1 MASGRDGRKPAEEW
15 ITRVFECLAMPTLIL
30 RPNREIVDVNAS
42 FLDRFGLEKGKIV
55 GKACHDFFF
64 QSREPCPFERC
75 PLARVLADRAGHSAL
90 VEVTNEAG
98 EEKWDNRAF
107 SPILDEQGEVRYVIE
122 TIHDVSRTKLLER
135 ELSGAR
141 EFAQKLIQCSTSAM
155 IAADRRGRILL
166 MNRAAEELTGY
177 SLHEAQKRVTARDL
191 YPPGQA
197 REVMKML
204 RDEGIGG
211 RGKLPCIRVT
221 LVNAQGEEIPVEL
234 TASILYEGD
243 KEIASMAVFN
253 DLREK
258 LEQEE
263 RMQKMLVK
271 IAQAEKMASLG
282 QLAAGVAHEINNPLT
297 GIIFFASMMLD
308 TLDTDDPWRKNL
320 QCIYEDAKRCGR
332 IVKSLLAYSRQTS
345 PGEEILHINA
355 LLEESLDLIRDRK
368 VFMNVE
374 IREEL
379 SQDMM
384 LVKGDR
390 EHLSQVIVNLVMN
403 AVDAMELRGTLTLRT
418 YRNLRTRKV
427 FLEVSDTGSGI
438 PVENVSRIFDP
449 FFTTKAPGKGTGLG
463 LSTAYGFVQE
473 TGGDIYLKETGLNG
487 TTFVVELPLY
497 RAAEDSPGA
506 ESDREPGCVEGAGVR
521 TVGREHRRL
530 KTTAQIRR

>member
-1 MASGRDGRKPAEEW
+1 MVRRDRRKPDGDWVA
-15 ITRVFECLAMPTLIL
+15 RVFDCLSMPTLIL
-30 RPNREIVDVNAS
+30 RPSREIVDVNAS
-42 FLDRFGLEKGKIV
+42 FLGRFGLEKGEIV

-90 VEVTNEAG
+90 VEVRTESG
-98 EEKWDNRAF
+98 DEKWDNRFF
-107 SPILDEQGEVRYVIE
+107 SPILDAQGEVQYVIE

-155 IAADRRGRILL
+155 IAADRKGRILL

-177 SLHEAQKRVTARDL
+177 SLQEARKRVNAKDL
-191 YPPGQA
+191 YPPGRA
-197 REVMKML
+197 KEVMKML
-204 RDEGIGG
+204 RDEEIGG
-211 RGKLPCIRVT
+211 RGKLPCIRVS

-243 KEIASMAVFN
+243 KEIATMAVFN

-297 GIIFFASMMLD
+297 GIIFFSSMMLD
-308 TLDTDDPWRKNL
+308 TLDDADPWRKHL

-345 PGEEILHINA
+345 PGEEIFPVNQLV
-355 LLEESLDLIRDRK
+355 EESLDLIRDRK

-374 IREEL
+374 TREEL
-379 SQDMM
+379 SPDVM
-384 LVKGDR
+384 LIKGDR

-403 AVDAMELRGTLTLRT
+403 AVDAMELKGTLTLRT
-418 YRNLRTRKV
+418 YRDLGARKV
-427 FLEVSDTGSGI
+427 FIEVSDTGCGI
-438 PVENVSRIFDP
+438 PVENLSRIFDP

-473 TGGDIYLKETGLNG
+473 SGGEIWVKETGPKG

-497 RAAEDSPGA
+497 RAADETPDAEDPCASG
-506 ESDREPGCVEGAGVR
+506 
-521 TVGREHRRL
+521 RRL
-530 KTTAQIRR
+530 GGQRCISAAKRSHGTEKTG